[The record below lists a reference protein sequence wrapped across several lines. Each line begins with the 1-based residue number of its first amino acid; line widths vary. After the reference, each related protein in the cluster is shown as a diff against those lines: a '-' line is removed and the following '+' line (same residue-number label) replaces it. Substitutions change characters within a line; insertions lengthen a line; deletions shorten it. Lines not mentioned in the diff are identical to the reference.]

1 MGVIM
6 DMFNRYALVSTVLD
20 TANMPS
26 HVVCEASSLDEL
38 MQIVEDVDHPLTPF
52 PRAHGF
58 DKIRAVVCV
67 ELYPRMLWDHSI
79 GDVNL
84 MPAYLSGPVCLGHM
98 FFVSQG
104 PYSLHP
110 VEEYSMEDIME
121 HDGQFSHSIYA
132 IPDDVSD
139 RSASSM
145 LDYDGYTGYDD
156 YDDDYEEDDPYF
168 DDDGLDMDARYL
180 YEDHGR
186 WNGYLPVPRCKV
198 RPCKAS
204 RDLEEEAIMR
214 KMGWNS
220 SKAQKQTWKK
230 KIRRHDRRQ
239 TKKIIEY
246 EMMVY

>member
-1 MGVIM
+1 M

-26 HVVCEASSLDEL
+26 HVICEAPSLEEL
-38 MQIVEDVDHPLTPF
+38 MWIVEGVDHPNTPF

-58 DKIRAVVCV
+58 DKILAIFAV

-104 PYSLHP
+104 PYSPRP
-110 VEEYSMEDIME
+110 VEEYTTEEIME
-121 HDGQFSHSIYA
+121 NNDQFSYAIYA
-132 IPDDVSD
+132 IPDDMSD

-145 LDYDGYTGYDD
+145 LDDDGYTGYDD

-204 RDLEEEAIMR
+204 RDLEEAAILR
-214 KMGWNS
+214 KCGLKT
-220 SKAQKQTWKK
+220 SKATKQVWKK
-230 KIRRHDRRQ
+230 KIRRHDRYQ
-239 TKKIIEY
+239 GKKLIEH